1 MDNRVQARVLGSK
14 VLALMLGANS
24 IPPLGGSIGV
34 ADIRSAAE
42 ADVTRILS
50 TQQAD
55 GSYRFAVQC
64 GYSSN
69 FMTGLLNGVLG
80 QYYTHVSPDP
90 RIQGAVQKSYDYLF
104 ASQWLPSKKLFQYYS
119 GVCSDSNTDPGG
131 DLNGLFLDGLG
142 WLYSQTHAGDLLA
155 KGDQVFEGGV
165 LNTWLTGGKMFNQ
178 QYQMSWRWLGYRTGM
193 STDAH

>member
-131 DLNGLFLDGLG
+131 DLNGLFLDGLRPG
-142 WLYSQTHAGDLLA
+142 FEDL
-155 KGDQVFEGGV
+155 DV
-165 LNTWLTGGKMFNQ
+165 LPGSSRPEVPEFQRDVG
-178 QYQMSWRWLGYRTGM
+178 RTGDRGAGHGHGHHGA
-193 STDAH
+193 TQNVIDIHH